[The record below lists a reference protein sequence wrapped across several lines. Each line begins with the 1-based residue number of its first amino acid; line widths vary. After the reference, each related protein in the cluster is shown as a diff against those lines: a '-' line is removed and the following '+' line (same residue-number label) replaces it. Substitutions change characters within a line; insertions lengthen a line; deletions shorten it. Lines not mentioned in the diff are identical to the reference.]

1 MSKLS
6 RVQFNRFCYLLT
18 VHTGKVPNDHVKELL
33 KSEGYINPDKELEL
47 NTNGINELI
56 RLSTLAGLLSDSVF
70 NDINIKK
77 EFDKT
82 SNR

>member
-6 RVQFNRFCYLLT
+6 RVQFNRFCCLLT

-47 NTNGINELI
+47 NTNGINELT

-82 SNR
+82 SNT